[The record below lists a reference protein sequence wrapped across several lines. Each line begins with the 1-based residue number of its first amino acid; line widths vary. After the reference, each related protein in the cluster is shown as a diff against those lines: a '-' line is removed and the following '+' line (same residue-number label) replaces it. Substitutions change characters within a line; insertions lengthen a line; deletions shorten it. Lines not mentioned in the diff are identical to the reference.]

1 MNTATIDMPCWWTIS
16 MNVCLLCTFAN
27 IVNVLNVVKQCQL
40 ELHRQKSVALTKTK
54 THPTERWKGV
64 DSCLFTLE
72 VSELCSERK
81 IVYLSDRRIDARSQ
95 VWWIWY
101 SAQRWHEFF
110 QSSSGES
117 NSDWRNVN
125 GDLRPRWR
133 TRATYDPTMSLHNS
147 KPDSVEAA
155 WWNFEWYYNIM
166 LDRSS
171 WHIDGT

>member
-16 MNVCLLCTFAN
+16 MNVCLSCTFAN

-54 THPTERWKGV
+54 TLPTERWKGLAV
-64 DSCLFTLE
+64 VYLE

-81 IVYLSDRRIDARSQ
+81 IVYLSDRRIDAHSQ
-95 VWWIWY
+95 RTKMCAWILSVIFWWIKFRLKKRDY
-101 SAQRWHEFF
+101 GQDGGRA
-110 QSSSGES
+110 
-117 NSDWRNVN
+117 
-125 GDLRPRWR
+125 PR
-133 TRATYDPTMSLHNS
+133 TTQQCLFTIPNQTI
-147 KPDSVEAA
+147 EAA